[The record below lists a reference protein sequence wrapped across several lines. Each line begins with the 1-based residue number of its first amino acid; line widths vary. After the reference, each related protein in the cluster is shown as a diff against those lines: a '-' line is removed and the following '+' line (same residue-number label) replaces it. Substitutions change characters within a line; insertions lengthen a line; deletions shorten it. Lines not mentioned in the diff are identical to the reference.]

1 MNVSVMTAQGSVQI
15 GEGTQIHRVRSVL
28 SAPVGKEIVM
38 MDIESGRY
46 LGLDSIGSNIWRRL
60 ESPRTFREIIDG
72 LVADYDADRA
82 VIADDVRRLL
92 LGYGRARS
100 RDFRPVVADA

>member
-1 MNVSVMTAQGSVQI
+1 
-15 GEGTQIHRVRSVL
+15 VL
-28 SAPVGKEIVM
+28 SAAVGKEIVM

-92 LGYGRARS
+92 LDMAAHGLVTFGQ
-100 RDFRPVVADA
+100 